1 MAEPFATAV
10 ISPEDETVAIPT
22 SDEDQSI
29 VTSAISFP
37 PASVAVA
44 VIVSVSPMAPSVRE
58 SRESSRVAA
67 ACATVIAEVALA
79 EPEVAVTL
87 AVPFVTAVTRPVVET
102 VATDPSDVAHD
113 TLAPLIVAPFW
124 SLTVAD
130 SCWV

>member
-10 ISPEDETVAIPT
+10 ISPEDETVATPA

-37 PASVAVA
+37 PASVPVA
-44 VIVSVSPMAPSVRE
+44 VIVSVSPIDPSVRE

-87 AVPFVTAVTRPVVET
+87 AVPFVTAVTRPVDADGRCLGSSWPRSHT
-102 VATDPSDVAHD
+102 IVATA
-113 TLAPLIVAPFW
+113 A
-124 SLTVAD
+124 
-130 SCWV
+130 